1 MTDIPCKGGTPVTV
15 AVVPAQIALH
25 GPQHVR
31 IVVHCPNHW
40 FIHNTQEPVDM
51 RHSVEVE
58 PSFPLTPT
66 LSLGE
71 RGQSAPAACFAHTR
85 AANTIARMAQG
96 RRTILPLPGGEG
108 WNEGKQMKFIQWCHK
123 YLSRV

>member
-1 MTDIPCKGGTPVTV
+1 
-15 AVVPAQIALH
+15 
-25 GPQHVR
+25 
-31 IVVHCPNHW
+31 
-40 FIHNTQEPVDM
+40 M

-58 PSFPLTPT
+58 LSFPLTPT

-96 RRTILPLPGGEG
+96 RRTILPLPSDGRGPGCTDIE
-108 WNEGKQMKFIQWCHK
+108 
-123 YLSRV
+123 LA